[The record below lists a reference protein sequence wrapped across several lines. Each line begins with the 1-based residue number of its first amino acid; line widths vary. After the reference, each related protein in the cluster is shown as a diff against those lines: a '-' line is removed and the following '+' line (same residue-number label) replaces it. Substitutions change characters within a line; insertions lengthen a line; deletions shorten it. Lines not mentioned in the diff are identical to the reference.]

1 MFFIMW
7 IAATALVTVV
17 YLDFRSNPPKQV
29 SDGEK
34 FFAFL
39 MIFAVI
45 GYLYSLT
52 F

>member
-1 MFFIMW
+1 MW

-39 MIFAVI
+39 MALGGV
-45 GYLYSLT
+45 GYLFSLIGI
-52 F
+52 FK